1 MSSLSIGDRVAIIS
15 SGSFTT
21 SQIVLTSLCV
31 KIPDEM
37 DFENAA
43 VLPVA
48 YCTAIH
54 GIVDLGRVR
63 EGMVCDV
70 IFFPWGMM
78 KRG

>member
-1 MSSLSIGDRVAIIS
+1 
-15 SGSFTT
+15 
-21 SQIVLTSLCV
+21 
-31 KIPDEM
+31 M

-70 IFFPWGMM
+70 IFFPWSMM